1 MRAPPQGADLIH
13 AFAAAGVDRPR
24 RLLFTRSG
32 GGDGPLPAHLLPRN
46 PMTYCTI
53 CSGTDIPSIAV
64 AASVKAAGEVFC
76 KLRQPGV
83 PAPMFKQVLL
93 CELRDDKRTFAMKAS
108 ASSGHADCCAFKDA
122 KDLAK
127 THAMCS
133 RHGQMCPVPRAEGAW
148 LFGRGSA
155 MGSIGDR
162 RAREGRD
169 GMGGSQGGCVAPLPL
184 GSQVSSS
191 GPAART
197 SPT

>member
-1 MRAPPQGADLIH
+1 GADLIH
-13 AFAAAGVDRPR
+13 AFAAAGVDRAR

-83 PAPMFKQVLL
+83 PAPMFKQVFL
-93 CELRDDKRTFAMKAS
+93 CELHDDKRTFAMKVS
-108 ASSGHADCCAFKDA
+108 ASSGHADCCAFKGA

-133 RHGQMCPVPRAEGAW
+133 RHGVIIGTSCKDLSYMNVNKGSFSLKDKTSPG
-148 LFGRGSA
+148 GSA
-155 MGSIGDR
+155 DTF
-162 RAREGRD
+162 RAFLAYLDAVNIYWFIWENVD
-169 GMGGSQGGCVAPLPL
+169 LTTDADQ
-184 GSQVSSS
+184 
-191 GPAART
+191 
-197 SPT
+197 